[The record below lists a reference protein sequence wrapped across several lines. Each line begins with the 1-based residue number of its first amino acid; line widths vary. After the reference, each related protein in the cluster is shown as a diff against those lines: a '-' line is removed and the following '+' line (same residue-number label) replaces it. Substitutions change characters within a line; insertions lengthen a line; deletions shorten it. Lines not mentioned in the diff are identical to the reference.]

1 VNKISHTQR
10 QFKIYLSVYSLSSP
24 LNKSLSLGFQINYF
38 LNKHRRMQATYCRIF
53 TTIGLSVFSITAFAQ
68 ERRTI
73 SGTVRDGKN
82 GELVIGATIKVEED
96 PTINITANEY
106 GFYSL
111 SLPQGNYTIAVA
123 YGGYEN
129 YRQTVQLDQ
138 NVKLDLI
145 LSQEKERTAQIDEV
159 IISAVKKDKNLTSA
173 QMGTETLSIKSIEKL
188 PVLFGEKDVLKTI
201 QLLPG
206 IKSNGEGSSGFS
218 VRGGATDQNLI
229 LLDEAPVYNASHLLG
244 FFSTFNSDA
253 LKDASIIKGNSPAQ
267 YGGRLSSVMDVKMKD
282 GNNKDYNVNGGIGL
296 ISSRLSVEGPIQK
309 EKSSFIVSGRRTY
322 ADVFLKATDDF
333 KDSKLYFYDLNL
345 KANYQINENNRLYM
359 SGYFGRDV
367 LGLGNTF
374 STDWGNT
381 TATLR
386 WNSIINSK
394 LFSNTSF
401 IYSNY
406 DYKVSLTSNDNTFG
420 LDSQIQDWNLKQ
432 DFSWFAGNKHSVR
445 FGLQSIY
452 HTITPSSASG
462 TSVSSF
468 PRNSRYSWENAL
480 YINDD
485 FKATEKLTVNYG
497 LRLSMFS
504 VLGGD
509 TFNTYDNGVLTD
521 SRFLEKGKFGKTYV
535 NLEPRI
541 TANYRINEVSSIKGG
556 YARNTQNLH
565 LLSNSSSGN
574 PTDQWIGSSYSVK
587 PEIAD
592 QISAGY
598 SRNFNNN
605 NYEINAEVYY
615 KTMQNQIDFKNG
627 AEITFDAA
635 ADVEGELLFGKGRA
649 YGLEVIAKKKSG
661 KLTGWISYTLSK
673 TERKINGINDN
684 NWYNARQDK
693 THDLSVVATYEL
705 NQKWSFSGLFVYST
719 GNAVTFPTGKY
730 DLLGQTIFQYS
741 KRNADRMPAYHRM
754 DLSATYEPNKNK
766 RWKSSWSFGIYNVY
780 GRENAY
786 TIAFEDNPDNPG
798 TTRAMQ
804 TSLFKFVPN
813 ITYNFKF

>member
-1 VNKISHTQR
+1 MQTS
-10 QFKIYLSVYSLSSP
+10 
-24 LNKSLSLGFQINYF
+24 F
-38 LNKHRRMQATYCRIF
+38 LK
-53 TTIGLSVFSITAFAQ
+53 ITAATAALCFSTFVIAQ
-68 ERRTI
+68 QTYSV
-73 SGTVRDGKN
+73 SGTVKDKKN
-82 GELVIGATIKVEED
+82 GELLIGVTVKVSED
-96 PTINITANEY
+96 PSINVVANEY

-111 SLPQGNYTIAVA
+111 SLPEGNYTIIISNS
-123 YGGYEN
+123 GYKDFE
-129 YRQTVQLDQ
+129 QQIKVDQ
-138 NVKLDLI
+138 NIKLDLPLI
-145 LSQEKERTAQIDEV
+145 QQEAISKSIDEV
-159 IISAVKKDKNLTSA
+159 VITGIKKDKNLSTA
-173 QMGTETLSIKSIEKL
+173 QMGTETLSIKNIEKL
-188 PVLFGEKDVLKTI
+188 PVLFGEKDVMKTI

-267 YGGRLSSVMDVKMKD
+267 YGGRLSSVLDVKMKD
-282 GNNKDYNVNGGIGL
+282 GNNQDYNINGGIGL

-322 ADVFLKATDDF
+322 ADLFLKAN
-333 KDSKLYFYDLNL
+333 KDYKDNKLYFYDLNL
-345 KANYQINENNRLYM
+345 KANYQLNENNRLYL
-359 SGYFGRDV
+359 SAYFGRDV

-406 DYKVSLTSNDNTFG
+406 DYKISLKSNDNVFD
-420 LDSQIQDWNLKQ
+420 LNSKIQDWNLKQ
-432 DFSWFAGNKHSVR
+432 DFTWFAGNKHSVR

-452 HTITPSSASG
+452 HTLTPSSASG

-468 PRNSRYSWENAL
+468 PRNPRYSWENAL

-485 FKATEKLTVNYG
+485 FKATEKLTINYG
-497 LRLSMFS
+497 VRLSLFS

-509 TFNTYDNGVLTD
+509 TFNTYENGNLTE

-535 NLEPRI
+535 NPEPRI
-541 TANYRINEVSSIKGG
+541 TANYRINEVSSVKGG
-556 YARNTQNLH
+556 YSRNTQNLH
-565 LLSNSSSGN
+565 LLSNSNSGN
-574 PTDQWIGSSYSVK
+574 PTDQWIGSSYTVK

-598 SRNFNNN
+598 SRNFKNN

-615 KTMQNQIDFKNG
+615 KSMQNQIDFKNG
-627 AEITFDAA
+627 AQIGFDTGS
-635 ADVEGELLFGKGRA
+635 DVENELLFGKGRA
-649 YGLEVIAKKKSG
+649 YGLELIAKKKSG

-673 TERKINGINDN
+673 TERKINGINN
-684 NWYNARQDK
+684 NEWYNARMDK
-693 THDLSVVATYEL
+693 THDLSVVATYQFNE
-705 NQKWSFSGLFVYST
+705 KWSMSGLFLYST

-730 DLLGQTIFQYS
+730 ELNGQTIFQYS
-741 KRNADRMPAYHRM
+741 NRNADRMPAYHRM
-754 DLSATYEPNKNK
+754 DLSATYEPSSNK
-766 RWKSSWSFGIYNVY
+766 RFKGSWTFGIYNLY

-786 TIAFEDNPDNPG
+786 TITFEDNPNNPG

-804 TSLFKFVPN
+804 TSLFRWVPN

>member
-1 VNKISHTQR
+1 MQTS
-10 QFKIYLSVYSLSSP
+10 
-24 LNKSLSLGFQINYF
+24 F
-38 LNKHRRMQATYCRIF
+38 LK
-53 TTIGLSVFSITAFAQ
+53 ITAATAALCFSTLAIAQ
-68 ERRTI
+68 QTYSV
-73 SGTVRDGKN
+73 SGTVKDKKN
-82 GELVIGATIKVEED
+82 GELLIGVSVKVSED
-96 PTINITANEY
+96 PTINVAANEY

-111 SLPQGNYTIAVA
+111 SLPAGTYTIIISNP
-123 YGGYEN
+123 GYKDFE
-129 YRQTVQLDQ
+129 QQIKVDQ
-138 NVKLDLI
+138 NMKLDLP
-145 LSQEKERTAQIDEV
+145 LLPQEETTKAIDEV
-159 IISAVKKDKNLTSA
+159 VVTAVKKDKNLTSA
-173 QMGTETLSIKSIEKL
+173 QMGAETLNIKSIEKL
-188 PVLFGEKDVLKTI
+188 PVLFGEKDVMKTI

-267 YGGRLSSVMDVKMKD
+267 YGGRLSSVLDVKMKD
-282 GNNKDYNVNGGIGL
+282 GNNKDYNLNGGIGL

-322 ADVFLKATDDF
+322 ADLFLKTN
-333 KDSKLYFYDLNL
+333 KDYKDNKLYFYDLNL
-345 KANYQINENNRLYM
+345 KANYQINENNRIYL

-367 LGLGNTF
+367 LGLGDTF
-374 STDWGNT
+374 NTDWGNT

-386 WNSIINSK
+386 WNSIISSK

-406 DYKVSLTSNDNTFG
+406 DYKISLKNDDTVFDLN
-420 LDSQIQDWNLKQ
+420 SKIRDWNLKQ
-432 DFSWFAGNKHSVR
+432 DFTWFAGNKHSVR

-452 HTITPSSASG
+452 HTLTPSSASG
-462 TSVSSF
+462 TTVSSF
-468 PRNSRYSWENAL
+468 PRNPRYSWENAV

-497 LRLSMFS
+497 VRLAIFS

-509 TFNTYDNGVLTD
+509 TFNTYENGVLTD
-521 SRFLEKGKFGKTYV
+521 SKFLEKGKFGKTYV
-535 NLEPRI
+535 NPEPRI
-541 TANYRINEVSSIKGG
+541 SANYRINEVSSVKGG
-556 YARNTQNLH
+556 YSRNTQNLH
-565 LLSNSSSGN
+565 LLSNSNSGN
-574 PTDQWIGSSYSVK
+574 PTDQWIGSSYTVK

-592 QISAGY
+592 QISVGY

-605 NYEINAEVYY
+605 NYELNAEVYY
-615 KTMQNQIDFKNG
+615 KSMKNQIDFKNG
-627 AEITFDAA
+627 AQIGFDAGS
-635 ADVEGELLFGKGRA
+635 DVESELLFGKGRA
-649 YGLEVIAKKKSG
+649 YGLELIAKKKSG

-673 TERKINGINDN
+673 TERKIDGINN
-684 NWYNARQDK
+684 NEWYNARMDK
-693 THDLSVVATYEL
+693 THDLSIVATYQL
-705 NQKWSFSGLFVYST
+705 NPKWSFSGLFVYST

-730 DLLGQTIFQYS
+730 ELNGQTIFQYS
-741 KRNADRMPAYHRM
+741 NRNADRMPAYHRM
-754 DLSATYEPNKNK
+754 DLSATYEPTSNK
-766 RWKSSWSFGIYNVY
+766 RFRGSWTFGIYNLY

-786 TIAFEDNPDNPG
+786 TINFEDNPDRPG

-804 TSLFKFVPN
+804 TSLFRWVPN

>member
-1 VNKISHTQR
+1 
-10 QFKIYLSVYSLSSP
+10 
-24 LNKSLSLGFQINYF
+24 
-38 LNKHRRMQATYCRIF
+38 MQAIYCRIF
-53 TTIGLSVFSITAFAQ
+53 ATIGLSVFSITAYAQ
-68 ERRTI
+68 ERKTI
-73 SGTVRDGKN
+73 SGTVRDMKN
-82 GELVIGATIKVEED
+82 GELLIGVTVKVEED
-96 PTINITANEY
+96 PNVSVVANEY
-106 GFYSL
+106 GFYAL
-111 SLPQGNYTIAVA
+111 SLPQGNYTVAVA
-123 YGGYEN
+123 YGGYEP
-129 YRQTVQLDQ
+129 YRKEIQLDQ
-138 NVKLDLI
+138 NVKLDLV
-145 LSQEKERTAQIDEV
+145 LSPEAERTGKIDEV
-159 IISAVKKDKNLTSA
+159 IISSVKKDKNLSSA

-218 VRGGATDQNLI
+218 VRGGASDQNLI

-282 GNNKDYNVNGGIGL
+282 GNNKDYNINGGIGL
-296 ISSRLSVEGPIQK
+296 ISSRLSVEGPLQK

-374 STDWGNT
+374 ATDWGNT

-420 LDSQIQDWNLKQ
+420 LDSQIKDWNLKQ
-432 DFSWFAGNKHSVR
+432 DFTWFAGNRHSVR

-480 YINDD
+480 YFNDD
-485 FKATEKLTVNYG
+485 FKATEKLTINYG

-509 TFNTYDNGVLTD
+509 TFNIYDNGVLTD
-521 SRFLEKGKFGKTYV
+521 SKLLEKGKFGKTYV
-535 NLEPRI
+535 NLEPRV
-541 TANYRINEVSSIKGG
+541 TANFRINEFSSIKGG

-574 PTDQWIGSSYSVK
+574 PTDQWIGSSYTVK

-605 NYEINAEVYY
+605 NFEINAEVYY
-615 KTMQNQIDFKNG
+615 KSMQNQIDFKNG

-649 YGLEVIAKKKSG
+649 YGLELIAKKKNG
-661 KLTGWISYTLSK
+661 KLTGWISYTLSR

-684 NWYNARQDK
+684 NWYNARMDK

-705 NQKWSFSGLFVYST
+705 NPKWSFSGLFLYST

-730 DLLGQTIFQYS
+730 ELQGQTIFQYS
-741 KRNADRMPAYHRM
+741 ERNANRMPAYHRM
-754 DLSATYEPNKNK
+754 DLSATYEPGKN
-766 RWKSSWSFGIYNVY
+766 RRFQSSWSFGIYNVY

-786 TIAFEDNPDNPG
+786 TITFEDNPDKPG
-798 TTRAMQ
+798 TTRAVQ
-804 TSLFKFVPN
+804 TALFRFVPN
-813 ITYNFKF
+813 VTYNFKF

>member
-1 VNKISHTQR
+1 MQTS
-10 QFKIYLSVYSLSSP
+10 
-24 LNKSLSLGFQINYF
+24 F
-38 LNKHRRMQATYCRIF
+38 LK
-53 TTIGLSVFSITAFAQ
+53 ITAATAALCFSTLAIAQ
-68 ERRTI
+68 KTYSV
-73 SGTVRDGKN
+73 SGTVKDKKN
-82 GELVIGATIKVEED
+82 GELLIGVSVKVSED
-96 PTINITANEY
+96 PAINVVANEY

-111 SLPQGNYTIAVA
+111 SLPEGNYTLIISNP
-123 YGGYEN
+123 GYKDFE
-129 YRQTVQLDQ
+129 QQIKVDQ
-138 NVKLDLI
+138 NIKLDLPLI
-145 LSQEKERTAQIDEV
+145 PQETETKAIDEV
-159 IISAVKKDKNLTSA
+159 VVTAIKKDKNLTSA
-173 QMGTETLSIKSIEKL
+173 QMGAETLNIKNIEKL
-188 PVLFGEKDVLKTI
+188 PVLFGEKDVMKTI

-267 YGGRLSSVMDVKMKD
+267 YGGRLSSVLDVKMKD

-322 ADVFLKATDDF
+322 ADLFLKTS
-333 KDSKLYFYDLNL
+333 KDYKDNKLYFYDLNL
-345 KANYQINENNRLYM
+345 KANYQINENNRIYL

-367 LGLGNTF
+367 LGLGDTF
-374 STDWGNT
+374 NTDWGNT

-386 WNSIINSK
+386 WNSIISSK

-406 DYKVSLTSNDNTFG
+406 DYKISLKNDDTVFDLN
-420 LDSQIQDWNLKQ
+420 SKIRDWNLKQ
-432 DFSWFAGNKHSVR
+432 DFTWFAGNKHSVK

-452 HTITPSSASG
+452 HTLTPSSASG
-462 TSVSSF
+462 TTVSSF
-468 PRNSRYSWENAL
+468 ARNPRYSWENAV

-485 FKATEKLTVNYG
+485 YKATEKLTINYG
-497 LRLSMFS
+497 ARLSMFS

-509 TFNTYDNGVLTD
+509 TFNTYENGILTD
-521 SRFLEKGKFGKTYV
+521 SKFLEKGKFGKTYV

-541 TANYRINEVSSIKGG
+541 SANYRINEVSSVKGG
-556 YARNTQNLH
+556 YSRNTQNLH
-565 LLSNSSSGN
+565 LLSNSNSGN
-574 PTDQWIGSSYSVK
+574 PTDQWIGSSYTVK

-592 QISAGY
+592 QISLGY

-605 NYEINAEVYY
+605 NYELNAEVYY
-615 KTMQNQIDFKNG
+615 KDMKNQIDFKNG
-627 AEITFDAA
+627 AQIGFDTG
-635 ADVEGELLFGKGRA
+635 ADVESELLFGKGRA
-649 YGLEVIAKKKSG
+649 YGLELIAKKKSG

-673 TERKINGINDN
+673 TERKINGINN
-684 NWYNARQDK
+684 NEWYNARMDK
-693 THDLSVVATYEL
+693 THDLSIVATYQL
-705 NQKWSFSGLFVYST
+705 NPKWSFSGLFVYST

-730 DLLGQTIFQYS
+730 ELNGQTIFQYS
-741 KRNADRMPAYHRM
+741 NRNADRMPAYHRM
-754 DLSATYEPNKNK
+754 DLSATYEPSSNK
-766 RWKSSWSFGIYNVY
+766 RFRGSWTFGIYNLY

-786 TIAFEDNPDNPG
+786 TINFEDNPDRPG
-798 TTRAMQ
+798 TTRTMQ
-804 TSLFKFVPN
+804 TSLFRWVPN

>member
-1 VNKISHTQR
+1 MQTSF
-10 QFKIYLSVYSLSSP
+10 FKIAAASAALCFSTVVLAQQKYSV
-24 LNKSLSLGFQINYF
+24 
-38 LNKHRRMQATYCRIF
+38 
-53 TTIGLSVFSITAFAQ
+53 
-68 ERRTI
+68 
-73 SGTVRDGKN
+73 SGTVKDKKN
-82 GELVIGATIKVEED
+82 GELLIGVTVKVAED
-96 PTINITANEY
+96 PSINVVANEY

-111 SLPQGNYTIAVA
+111 SLPEGNYTMIIS
-123 YGGYEN
+123 YPGYKDFE
-129 YRQTVQLDQ
+129 QPIKVDQ
-138 NVKLDLI
+138 NIKLDLP
-145 LSQEKERTAQIDEV
+145 LNQEEEERTAKIDEV
-159 IISAVKKDKNLTSA
+159 IISGVKKDKNLSTA
-173 QMGTETLSIKSIEKL
+173 QMGTETLSIKNIEKL
-188 PVLFGEKDVLKTI
+188 PVLFGEKDVMKTI

-206 IKSNGEGSSGFS
+206 IKSNGEGNSGFS

-322 ADVFLKATDDF
+322 ADLFLKGSDDY

-345 KANYQINENNRLYM
+345 KANYQINESNRLYL

-367 LGLGNTF
+367 LGVGKTF
-374 STDWGNT
+374 ATDWGNT

-386 WNSIINSK
+386 WNSIISSK
-394 LFSNTSF
+394 LFSNTSI
-401 IYSNY
+401 IYSDYNY
-406 DYKVSLTSNDNTFG
+406 KISLESNDNKFG
-420 LDSQIQDWNLKQ
+420 LNSEIQDWNLKQ
-432 DFSWFAGNKHSVR
+432 DFTWFAGNKHSVR

-452 HTITPSSASG
+452 HTLTPSSASG

-468 PRNSRYSWENAL
+468 PRNPRYSWENAV

-485 FKATEKLTVNYG
+485 FKATEKLTINYG
-497 LRLSMFS
+497 LRLSGFS

-509 TFNTYDNGVLTD
+509 TFNTYENGTLTE
-521 SRFLEKGKFGKTYV
+521 SRYLEKGKFGKTYV

-556 YARNTQNLH
+556 YSRNTQNLH

-574 PTDQWIGSSYSVK
+574 PTDQWIGSSYNIK

-592 QISAGY
+592 QVSLGY

-615 KTMQNQIDFKNG
+615 KSMQNQIDYKNG
-627 AEITFDAA
+627 AQITFDTA
-635 ADVEGELLFGKGRA
+635 ADIESELLFGKGRA
-649 YGLEVIAKKKSG
+649 YGLELIAKKKSG

-684 NWYNARQDK
+684 EWYNARMDK
-693 THDLSVVATYEL
+693 THDLSIVATYQL
-705 NQKWSFSGLFVYST
+705 NPKWSFSGLFVYST

-730 DLLGQTIFQYS
+730 ELNGQTVFQYS
-741 KRNADRMPAYHRM
+741 SRNADRMPAYHRM
-754 DLSATYEPNKNK
+754 DLSATYEPSSNSNK
-766 RWKSSWSFGIYNVY
+766 RFRGSWSFGIYNIY

-786 TIAFEDNPDNPG
+786 TITFEDNPNNPG

-804 TSLFKFVPN
+804 TSLFRWVPN

>member
-1 VNKISHTQR
+1 MQISF
-10 QFKIYLSVYSLSSP
+10 FKITAATAALCFSTLMMAQQQTRSV
-24 LNKSLSLGFQINYF
+24 
-38 LNKHRRMQATYCRIF
+38 
-53 TTIGLSVFSITAFAQ
+53 
-68 ERRTI
+68 
-73 SGTVRDGKN
+73 SGTVKDKKN
-82 GELVIGATIKVEED
+82 GELLIGVTVKVSDD
-96 PTINITANEY
+96 PSINVVANEY

-111 SLPQGNYTIAVA
+111 SLPEGDHTIIIS
-123 YGGYEN
+123 YPGYRDFE
-129 YRQTVQLDQ
+129 QQIKVDQ
-138 NVKLDLI
+138 NIKLDLF
-145 LSQEKERTAQIDEV
+145 LNQEEQKSNTIEEV
-159 IISAVKKDKNLTSA
+159 VVSGVKKDKNLSSA
-173 QMGTETLSIKSIEKL
+173 QMGTETLSIKNIEKL
-188 PVLFGEKDVLKTI
+188 PVLFGEKDVMKTI

-206 IKSNGEGSSGFS
+206 IKSSGEGSSGFS

-282 GNNKDYNVNGGIGL
+282 GNNKNYNINGGIGL
-296 ISSRLSVEGPIQK
+296 ISSRLSVEGPLQK

-322 ADVFLKATDDF
+322 ADLFLKSS
-333 KDSKLYFYDLNL
+333 KDYKDNKLYFYDLNL
-345 KANYQINENNRLYM
+345 KANYQINENNRIYL

-367 LGLGNTF
+367 LGLGDTF
-374 STDWGNT
+374 NTDWGNT

-406 DYKVSLTSNDNTFG
+406 DYKIGLKNNDSEFN
-420 LDSQIQDWNLKQ
+420 LNSKIQDWNLKQ
-432 DFSWFAGNKHSVR
+432 DFTWFAGNKHSVR

-452 HTITPSSASG
+452 HTLTPSSASG
-462 TSVSSF
+462 TIVNSF

-485 FKATEKLTVNYG
+485 FKATEKLTINYG
-497 LRLSMFS
+497 VRLSLFS

-509 TFNTYDNGVLTD
+509 TFNTYENGELTG
-521 SRFLEKGKFGKTYV
+521 SQYLEKGKFGKTYT

-541 TANYRINEVSSIKGG
+541 TANYRINEVSSVKGG
-556 YARNTQNLH
+556 YSRNTQNLH

-592 QISAGY
+592 QISVGY

-605 NYEINAEVYY
+605 NYELNAEIYY
-615 KTMQNQIDFKNG
+615 KSMQNQIDFKNG
-627 AEITFDAA
+627 AQIGFSTA
-635 ADVEGELLFGKGRA
+635 ADVESELLFGKGRA
-649 YGLEVIAKKKSG
+649 YGLELIAKKKSG

-673 TERKINGINDN
+673 TERKIDGINDN
-684 NWYNARQDK
+684 QWYNARMDK
-693 THDLSVVATYEL
+693 THDLSIVATYQL
-705 NQKWSFSGLFVYST
+705 NPRWTLSGLFLYST
-719 GNAVTFPTGKY
+719 GNAVTFPVGKY
-730 DLLGQTIFQYS
+730 ELNGQTIFQYNS
-741 KRNADRMPAYHRM
+741 RNADRMPAYHRM
-754 DLSATYEPNKNK
+754 DISATYEPESNK
-766 RWKSSWSFGIYNVY
+766 RFRGSWTFGIYNLY

-786 TIAFEDNPDNPG
+786 TITFEDNPNNPG

-804 TSLFKFVPN
+804 TSLFRWVPN

>member
-1 VNKISHTQR
+1 MQTS
-10 QFKIYLSVYSLSSP
+10 
-24 LNKSLSLGFQINYF
+24 F
-38 LNKHRRMQATYCRIF
+38 LK
-53 TTIGLSVFSITAFAQ
+53 ITAATAALCFSTLAMAQ
-68 ERRTI
+68 QNYSV
-73 SGTVRDGKN
+73 SGTVKDKKN
-82 GELVIGATIKVEED
+82 GELLIGVSVKVSED
-96 PTINITANEY
+96 PTINVVANEY

-111 SLPQGNYTIAVA
+111 SLPEGNYTLIIS
-123 YGGYEN
+123 YPGYRDFE
-129 YRQTVQLDQ
+129 QQIKVDQ
-138 NVKLDLI
+138 NIKLDLP
-145 LSQEKERTAQIDEV
+145 LLPAETEAKAIDEV
-159 IISAVKKDKNLTSA
+159 VITGIKKDKNLTSA
-173 QMGTETLSIKSIEKL
+173 QMGAETLSIKNIEKL
-188 PVLFGEKDVLKTI
+188 PVLFGEKDVMKTI

-267 YGGRLSSVMDVKMKD
+267 YGGRLSSVLDVKMKD

-322 ADVFLKATDDF
+322 ADLFLKTN
-333 KDSKLYFYDLNL
+333 KDYKDNKLYFYDLNL
-345 KANYQINENNRLYM
+345 KANYQINENNRIYL

-367 LGLGNTF
+367 LGLGDTF
-374 STDWGNT
+374 NTDWGNT

-386 WNSIINSK
+386 WNSIISSK

-406 DYKVSLTSNDNTFG
+406 DYKISLKNDDTVFDLN
-420 LDSQIQDWNLKQ
+420 SKIRDWNLKQ
-432 DFSWFAGNKHSVR
+432 DFTWFAGNKHSVR

-452 HTITPSSASG
+452 HTLTPSSASG
-462 TSVSSF
+462 TTVSSF
-468 PRNSRYSWENAL
+468 TRNPRYSWENAV

-485 FKATEKLTVNYG
+485 YKATEKLTINYG
-497 LRLSMFS
+497 ARLSMFS

-509 TFNTYDNGVLTD
+509 TFNTYENGVLTD
-521 SRFLEKGKFGKTYV
+521 SQFLEKGKFGKTYV
-535 NLEPRI
+535 NIEPRI
-541 TANYRINEVSSIKGG
+541 SANYRINEVSSVKGG
-556 YARNTQNLH
+556 YSRNTQNLH
-565 LLSNSSSGN
+565 LLSNSNSGN
-574 PTDQWIGSSYSVK
+574 PTDQWIGSSYTVK

-592 QISAGY
+592 QISVGY

-605 NYEINAEVYY
+605 NYELNAEVYY
-615 KTMQNQIDFKNG
+615 KDMKNQIDFKNG
-627 AEITFDAA
+627 AQIGFDTGS
-635 ADVEGELLFGKGRA
+635 DVESELLFGKGRA
-649 YGLEVIAKKKSG
+649 YGLELIAKKKSG

-673 TERKINGINDN
+673 TERKINGINN
-684 NWYNARQDK
+684 NEWYNARMDK
-693 THDLSVVATYEL
+693 THDLSIVATYQL
-705 NQKWSFSGLFVYST
+705 NPKWSFSGLFVYST

-730 DLLGQTIFQYS
+730 ELNGQTIFQYS
-741 KRNADRMPAYHRM
+741 NRNADRMPAYHRM
-754 DLSATYEPNKNK
+754 DLSATYEPGSNK
-766 RWKSSWSFGIYNVY
+766 RFRGSWTFGIYNLY

-786 TIAFEDNPDNPG
+786 TINFEDNPDRPG

-804 TSLFKFVPN
+804 TSLFRWVPN

>member
-1 VNKISHTQR
+1 MQTSF
-10 QFKIYLSVYSLSSP
+10 FKITAATAALCFSTLMMAQQQSRSV
-24 LNKSLSLGFQINYF
+24 
-38 LNKHRRMQATYCRIF
+38 
-53 TTIGLSVFSITAFAQ
+53 
-68 ERRTI
+68 
-73 SGTVRDGKN
+73 SGTVKDKKN
-82 GELVIGATIKVEED
+82 GELLIGVAVKVSDD
-96 PTINITANEY
+96 PSINVVANEY

-111 SLPQGNYTIAVA
+111 SLPEGNHTIIIS
-123 YGGYEN
+123 YPGYKDFEQQIN
-129 YRQTVQLDQ
+129 VDQ
-138 NVKLDLI
+138 NMKLDLF
-145 LSQEKERTAQIDEV
+145 LSQEEQKSNTIDEV
-159 IISAVKKDKNLTSA
+159 VVSGVKKDKNLSSA
-173 QMGTETLSIKSIEKL
+173 QMGTETLSIKNIEKL
-188 PVLFGEKDVLKTI
+188 PVLFGEKDVMKTI

-282 GNNKDYNVNGGIGL
+282 GNNKNYNINGGIGL
-296 ISSRLSVEGPIQK
+296 ISSRLSVEGPLQK

-322 ADVFLKATDDF
+322 ADLFLKSS
-333 KDSKLYFYDLNL
+333 KDYKDNKLYFYDLNL
-345 KANYQINENNRLYM
+345 KANYLINENNRIYL

-367 LGLGNTF
+367 LGLGDTF
-374 STDWGNT
+374 NTDWGNT

-394 LFSNTSF
+394 LFSNTSL

-406 DYKVSLTSNDNTFG
+406 DYKIG
-420 LDSQIQDWNLKQ
+420 LKNNGSEFNLNSKIQDWNLKQ
-432 DFSWFAGNKHSVR
+432 DFTWFAGNKHSVR

-452 HTITPSSASG
+452 HTLTPSSASG
-462 TSVSSF
+462 TIVNSF
-468 PRNSRYSWENAL
+468 PRNPRYSWENAL

-485 FKATEKLTVNYG
+485 FKATDKLTINYG
-497 LRLSMFS
+497 ARLSLFS
-504 VLGGD
+504 ILGGD
-509 TFNTYDNGVLTD
+509 TFNTYENGVLTE
-521 SRFLEKGKFGKTYV
+521 SRYLEKGKFGKTYT

-541 TANYRINEVSSIKGG
+541 TANYRINEVSSVKGG
-556 YARNTQNLH
+556 YSRNTQNLH

-592 QISAGY
+592 QISVGY

-605 NYEINAEVYY
+605 NYELNAEIYY
-615 KTMQNQIDFKNG
+615 KSMQNQIDFKNG
-627 AEITFDAA
+627 AQIGFSTA
-635 ADVEGELLFGKGRA
+635 ADVESELLFGKGRA
-649 YGLEVIAKKKSG
+649 YGLELIAKKKSG

-684 NWYNARQDK
+684 QWYNARMDK
-693 THDLSVVATYEL
+693 THDISVVATYQL
-705 NQKWSFSGLFVYST
+705 NPKWTLSGLFLYST
-719 GNAVTFPTGKY
+719 GNAVTFPIGKY
-730 DLLGQTIFQYS
+730 ELNGQTIFQYNS
-741 KRNADRMPAYHRM
+741 RNADRMPAYHRM
-754 DLSATYEPNKNK
+754 DLSATYEPESNK
-766 RWKSSWSFGIYNVY
+766 RFRGSWTFGIYNLY
-780 GRENAY
+780 GRQNAY
-786 TIAFEDNPDNPG
+786 TITFEDNPNNPG

-804 TSLFKFVPN
+804 TSLFRWVPN

>member
-1 VNKISHTQR
+1 MQISS
-10 QFKIYLSVYSLSSP
+10 FKI
-24 LNKSLSLGFQINYF
+24 
-38 LNKHRRMQATYCRIF
+38 ATS
-53 TTIGLSVFSITAFAQ
+53 IGAICFSTFVFAQ
-68 ERRTI
+68 QNYSV
-73 SGTVRDGKN
+73 SGTIKDQRN
-82 GELVIGATIKVEED
+82 GELLIGIAVKVAED
-96 PTINITANEY
+96 PTISINANEY

-111 SLPQGNYTIAVA
+111 SLPKGSYTLMISNPGFKDFQQIINVE
-123 YGGYEN
+123 EN
-129 YRQTVQLDQ
+129 L
-138 NVKLDLI
+138 KLNI
-145 LSQEKERTAQIDEV
+145 SLSQEDEEKTSNIDEV
-159 IISAVKKDKNLTSA
+159 IISAVKKDKNLSTA
-173 QMGTETLSIKSIEKL
+173 QMGTETLSIKQIEKL
-188 PVLFGEKDVLKTI
+188 PVLFGEKDVMKTI

-267 YGGRLSSVMDVKMKD
+267 YGGRLSSVLDVKMKD
-282 GNNKDYNVNGGIGL
+282 GNNKDYNVTGGIGL

-309 EKSSFIVSGRRTY
+309 EKSSFIISGRRTY

-345 KANYQINENNRLYM
+345 KANYQINDNNRLYL

-367 LGLGNTF
+367 LGLGDTF
-374 STDWGNT
+374 ATDWGNT
-381 TATLR
+381 IATLR

-406 DYKVSLTSNDNTFG
+406 NYNVSLSSNDNTFG
-420 LDSQIQDWNLKQ
+420 LDSQIEDWNLKQ
-432 DFSWFAGNKHSVR
+432 DFTWFAGNKHSVR

-452 HTITPSSASG
+452 HTISPSSASG

-468 PRNSRYSWENAL
+468 PRNPRYSWENAF

-485 FKATEKLTVNYG
+485 FKATEKLTINYG

-509 TFNTYDNGVLTD
+509 TFNTYENGNITN
-521 SRFLEKGKFGKTYV
+521 SEFLEKGKFGKTYV

-541 TANYRINEVSSIKGG
+541 TANYRINEVSSVKGG
-556 YARNTQNLH
+556 FSRNTQNLH
-565 LLSNSSSGN
+565 LLSNSGSGN
-574 PTDQWIGSSYSVK
+574 PTDQWIGSSYTVK
-587 PEIAD
+587 PEISD

-605 NYEINAEVYY
+605 NYELNAEIYY
-615 KTMQNQIDFKNG
+615 KSMQNQIDYKNG
-627 AEITFDAA
+627 AQITFDTAS
-635 ADVEGELLFGKGRA
+635 DVESELLFGKGRA
-649 YGLEVIAKKKSG
+649 YGLELIAKKKTG

-673 TERKINGINDN
+673 TERKINGINDDE
-684 NWYNARQDK
+684 WYNARQDK

-705 NQKWSFSGLFVYST
+705 NPKWSLSGLFLYST

-730 DLLGQTIFQYS
+730 ELNGQTVFQYS
-741 KRNADRMPAYHRM
+741 NRNADRMPAYHRM
-754 DLSATYEPNKNK
+754 DINATYEPVSDK
-766 RWKSSWSFGIYNVY
+766 RFKGSWSFGVYNIY
-780 GRENAY
+780 GRQNAY
-786 TIAFEDNPDNPG
+786 TINFEDNPDNPG

-804 TSLFKFVPN
+804 TSLFRWVPN

>member
-1 VNKISHTQR
+1 MQTSF
-10 QFKIYLSVYSLSSP
+10 FKIAAASAALCFSTVAIAQQKFSV
-24 LNKSLSLGFQINYF
+24 
-38 LNKHRRMQATYCRIF
+38 
-53 TTIGLSVFSITAFAQ
+53 
-68 ERRTI
+68 
-73 SGTVRDGKN
+73 SGTIKDQKN
-82 GELVIGATIKVEED
+82 GELMIGVAVKVAED
-96 PTINITANEY
+96 PSINVVANEY

-111 SLPQGNYTIAVA
+111 SLPEGNYTMIIS
-123 YGGYEN
+123 YPGYKDFE
-129 YRQTVQLDQ
+129 QTIKVDQ
-138 NVKLDLI
+138 NIKLDLP
-145 LSQEKERTAQIDEV
+145 LSQEEEVERTAKIDEV
-159 IISAVKKDKNLTSA
+159 IITGVKKDKNLSTA
-173 QMGTETLSIKSIEKL
+173 QMGTETLSIKNIEKL
-188 PVLFGEKDVLKTI
+188 PVLFGEKDVMKTI

-322 ADVFLKATDDF
+322 ADLFLKGSDDY

-345 KANYQINENNRLYM
+345 KANYQINESNRLYL

-367 LGLGNTF
+367 LGVGKTF
-374 STDWGNT
+374 ATDWGNT

-386 WNSIINSK
+386 WNSIISSK

-401 IYSNY
+401 IYSDYNY
-406 DYKVSLTSNDNTFG
+406 KISLESNDNKFG
-420 LDSQIQDWNLKQ
+420 LNSEIQDWNLKQ
-432 DFSWFAGNKHSVR
+432 DFTWFAGNKHSVR

-452 HTITPSSASG
+452 HTLTPSSASG

-468 PRNSRYSWENAL
+468 PRNPRYSWENAV

-497 LRLSMFS
+497 LRLSGFS

-509 TFNTYDNGVLTD
+509 TFNSYENGVLTD

-541 TANYRINEVSSIKGG
+541 TANYRINEVSSVKGG
-556 YARNTQNLH
+556 YSRNTQNLH

-574 PTDQWIGSSYSVK
+574 PTDQWIGSSYTVK

-592 QISAGY
+592 QVSVGY

-605 NYEINAEVYY
+605 NYELNAEIYY
-615 KTMQNQIDFKNG
+615 KSMQNQIDFKNG
-627 AEITFDAA
+627 AQITFDTA
-635 ADVEGELLFGKGRA
+635 ADVESELLFGKGRA
-649 YGLEVIAKKKSG
+649 YGLELIAKKKSG

-684 NWYNARQDK
+684 EWYNARMDK
-693 THDLSVVATYEL
+693 THDLSIVATYQL
-705 NQKWSFSGLFVYST
+705 NPKWSFSGLFVYST

-730 DLLGQTIFQYS
+730 ELNGETVFQYS
-741 KRNADRMPAYHRM
+741 SRNADRMPAYHRM
-754 DLSATYEPNKNK
+754 DLSATYEPSSNSNK
-766 RWKSSWSFGIYNVY
+766 RFRGSWSFGIYNIY

-786 TIAFEDNPDNPG
+786 TITFEDNPNNPG

-804 TSLFKFVPN
+804 TSLFRWVPN

>member
-1 VNKISHTQR
+1 
-10 QFKIYLSVYSLSSP
+10 
-24 LNKSLSLGFQINYF
+24 
-38 LNKHRRMQATYCRIF
+38 MQANYCRVF
-53 TTIGLSVFSITAFAQ
+53 ATIGLSVFSITAFAQ
-68 ERRTI
+68 ERKTI

-111 SLPQGNYTIAVA
+111 SLLQGSYTIAVV
-123 YGGYEN
+123 YGGYES
-129 YRQTVQLDQ
+129 YRQKVQLDQ

-145 LSQEKERTAQIDEV
+145 LSQETERTAQIDEV
-159 IISAVKKDKNLTSA
+159 VISAVKKDNNLTSA

-253 LKDASIIKGNSPAQ
+253 LKDASIIKGNNPAQ

-345 KANYQINENNRLYM
+345 KANYQLNENNRLYV

-381 TATLR
+381 TATVR

-406 DYKVSLTSNDNTFG
+406 DYKVSLSSNDNTFG
-420 LDSQIQDWNLKQ
+420 LNSKIQDWNLKQ

-485 FKATEKLTVNYG
+485 FKATEKLTINYG

-574 PTDQWIGSSYSVK
+574 PTDQWIGSSYTVK

-605 NYEINAEVYY
+605 NYELNAEVYY
-615 KTMQNQIDFKNG
+615 KSMQNQIDFKNG

-649 YGLEVIAKKKSG
+649 YGLELIAKKKSG
-661 KLTGWISYTLSK
+661 KLIGWISYTLSK
-673 TERKINGINDN
+673 TERKITGINDN

-693 THDLSVVATYEL
+693 THDLSLVATYEL
-705 NQKWSFSGLFVYST
+705 NPKWTFSGLFVYST

-730 DLLGQTIFQYS
+730 ELQNQTIFQYS
-741 KRNADRMPAYHRM
+741 NRNADRMPAYHRM

-766 RWKSSWSFGIYNVY
+766 RWKSSWTFGIYNVY

-786 TIAFEDNPDNPG
+786 TIAFEDNPDKPG

-813 ITYNFKF
+813 VTYNFKF

>member
-1 VNKISHTQR
+1 MQTS
-10 QFKIYLSVYSLSSP
+10 
-24 LNKSLSLGFQINYF
+24 F
-38 LNKHRRMQATYCRIF
+38 LK
-53 TTIGLSVFSITAFAQ
+53 ITAATAALCFSTFVIAQ
-68 ERRTI
+68 QTYSV
-73 SGTVRDGKN
+73 SGTVKDKKN
-82 GELVIGATIKVEED
+82 GELLIGVTVKVSED
-96 PTINITANEY
+96 PSINVVANEY

-111 SLPQGNYTIAVA
+111 SLPEGNYTIIISNS
-123 YGGYEN
+123 GYKDFE
-129 YRQTVQLDQ
+129 QQIKVDQ
-138 NVKLDLI
+138 NIKLDLPLI
-145 LSQEKERTAQIDEV
+145 QQEAISKSIDEV
-159 IISAVKKDKNLTSA
+159 VITGIKKDKNLSSA
-173 QMGTETLSIKSIEKL
+173 QMGTETLSIKNIEKL
-188 PVLFGEKDVLKTI
+188 PVLFGEKDVMKTI

-267 YGGRLSSVMDVKMKD
+267 YGGRLSSVLDVKMKD
-282 GNNKDYNVNGGIGL
+282 GNNQDYNVNGGIGL

-322 ADVFLKATDDF
+322 ADLFLKTN
-333 KDSKLYFYDLNL
+333 KDYKDNKLYFYDLNL
-345 KANYQINENNRLYM
+345 KANYQLNENNRLYL
-359 SGYFGRDV
+359 SAYFGRDV

-406 DYKVSLTSNDNTFG
+406 DYKISLKSNDNVFD
-420 LDSQIQDWNLKQ
+420 LNSKIQDWNLKQ
-432 DFSWFAGNKHSVR
+432 DFTWFAGNKHSIR

-452 HTITPSSASG
+452 HTLTPSSASG

-468 PRNSRYSWENAL
+468 PRNPRYSWENAL

-485 FKATEKLTVNYG
+485 YKATEKLTINYG
-497 LRLSMFS
+497 VRLSLFS

-509 TFNTYDNGVLTD
+509 TFNTYENGNLTE
-521 SRFLEKGKFGKTYV
+521 SRFLEKGKLGKTYI
-535 NLEPRI
+535 NPEPRI
-541 TANYRINEVSSIKGG
+541 TANYRINEVSSVKGG
-556 YARNTQNLH
+556 YSRNTQNLH
-565 LLSNSSSGN
+565 LLSNSNSGN
-574 PTDQWIGSSYSVK
+574 PTDQWIGSSYTVK

-598 SRNFNNN
+598 SRNFKNN

-615 KTMQNQIDFKNG
+615 KSMQNQIDFKNG
-627 AEITFDAA
+627 AQIGFDTGS
-635 ADVEGELLFGKGRA
+635 DVENELLFGKGRA
-649 YGLEVIAKKKSG
+649 YGLELIAKKKSG

-673 TERKINGINDN
+673 TERKINGINN
-684 NWYNARQDK
+684 NEWYNARMDK
-693 THDLSVVATYEL
+693 THDLSVVATYQFNE
-705 NQKWSFSGLFVYST
+705 KWSMSGLFLYST

-730 DLLGQTIFQYS
+730 ELNGQTIFQYS
-741 KRNADRMPAYHRM
+741 NRNADRMPAYHRM
-754 DLSATYEPNKNK
+754 DLSATYEPISNK
-766 RWKSSWSFGIYNVY
+766 RFKGSWTFGIYNLY

-786 TIAFEDNPDNPG
+786 TITFEDNPNNPE

-804 TSLFKFVPN
+804 TSLFRWVPN

>member
-1 VNKISHTQR
+1 MQTSF
-10 QFKIYLSVYSLSSP
+10 FKIAAASAALCFSSWA
-24 LNKSLSLGFQINYF
+24 
-38 LNKHRRMQATYCRIF
+38 M
-53 TTIGLSVFSITAFAQ
+53 AQ
-68 ERRTI
+68 QKYQV
-73 SGTVRDGKN
+73 SGTVKDQKN
-82 GELVIGATIKVEED
+82 GELLIGVSVKVAED
-96 PTINITANEY
+96 PSINVIANEY

-111 SLPQGNYTIAVA
+111 SLPEGNYKVIIS
-123 YGGYEN
+123 YPGYRDFE
-129 YRQTVQLDQ
+129 QQITVNQ
-138 NVKLDLI
+138 NIKLDLP
-145 LSQEKERTAQIDEV
+145 LSQQEQAAKTIDEV
-159 IISAVKKDKNLTSA
+159 VITGIKKDKNLTSA
-173 QMGTETLSIKSIEKL
+173 QMGTETLSIKNIEKL
-188 PVLFGEKDVLKTI
+188 PVLFGEKDVMKTI

-282 GNNKDYNVNGGIGL
+282 GNNKDYNINGGIGL

-322 ADVFLKATDDF
+322 ADLFLKTS
-333 KDSKLYFYDLNL
+333 KDYKDNKLYFYDLNL
-345 KANYQINENNRLYM
+345 KANYQINENNRLYL

-386 WNSIINSK
+386 WNSIINST

-406 DYKVSLTSNDNTFG
+406 DYKISLTSNDNTFG
-420 LDSQIQDWNLKQ
+420 LNSKIQDWNLKQ
-432 DFSWFAGNKHSVR
+432 DFTWFAGNKHSVR

-468 PRNSRYSWENAL
+468 PRNPRKSWENAL

-485 FKATEKLTVNYG
+485 FKATEKLTINYG
-497 LRLSMFS
+497 ARLSMFS

-521 SRFLEKGKFGKTYV
+521 SRYLEKGDFGKTYV
-535 NLEPRI
+535 NIEPRV

-556 YARNTQNLH
+556 YSRNTQNLH

-574 PTDQWIGSSYSVK
+574 PTDQWIGSSYTVK

-592 QISAGY
+592 QVSLGY

-605 NYEINAEVYY
+605 NYELNAEVYY
-615 KTMQNQIDFKNG
+615 KSMQNQIDFKNG
-627 AEITFDAA
+627 AQITFDTA
-635 ADVEGELLFGKGRA
+635 ADVESELLFGKGRA
-649 YGLEVIAKKKSG
+649 YGLELIAKKKSG

-673 TERKINGINDN
+673 TERKIDGINDN
-684 NWYNARQDK
+684 KWYNARMDK
-693 THDLSVVATYEL
+693 THDLSVVATYQL
-705 NQKWSFSGLFVYST
+705 NPKWSFSGLFVYST

-730 DLLGQTIFQYS
+730 ELNGQTVFQYS
-741 KRNADRMPAYHRM
+741 NRNADRMPAYHRM
-754 DLSATYEPNKNK
+754 DISATYEPESNK
-766 RWKSSWSFGIYNVY
+766 RFRGSWTFGIYNLY
-780 GRENAY
+780 ARENAY
-786 TIAFEDNPDNPG
+786 TITFEDNPNNPG

-804 TSLFKFVPN
+804 TSLFRLIPN

>member
-1 VNKISHTQR
+1 MQTFSLKI
-10 QFKIYLSVYSLSSP
+10 
-24 LNKSLSLGFQINYF
+24 
-38 LNKHRRMQATYCRIF
+38 AT
-53 TTIGLSVFSITAFAQ
+53 SITAICFSSIVFAQ
-68 ERRTI
+68 QKYSV
-73 SGTVRDGKN
+73 SGTVKDQKN
-82 GELVIGATIKVEED
+82 GELLLGVTVKVAED
-96 PTINITANEY
+96 PTISVVANEY

-111 SLPQGNYTIAVA
+111 SLPKGSYTLVVSNPGFKDFQQII
-123 YGGYEN
+123 
-129 YRQTVQLDQ
+129 
-138 NVKLDLI
+138 NVEDNIKLNLQ
-145 LSQEKERTAQIDEV
+145 LSQENDKNEERIAQIDEV
-159 IISAVKKDKNLTSA
+159 VISAVKKDKNLSSA
-173 QMGTETLSIKSIEKL
+173 QMGTETLSIKQIDKL
-188 PVLFGEKDVLKTI
+188 PVLFGEKDVMKTI

-229 LLDEAPVYNASHLLG
+229 LLDEAAVYNASHLLG

-253 LKDASIIKGNSPAQ
+253 LKDVSIIKGNSPAQ
-267 YGGRLSSVMDVKMKD
+267 YGGRLSSVLDVKMKD
-282 GNNKDYNVNGGIGL
+282 GNNKDYNINGGIGL

-309 EKSSFIVSGRRTY
+309 EKSTFIVSGRRTY

-345 KANYQINENNRLYM
+345 KANYQINDNNRLYL

-367 LGLGNTF
+367 LGLGDTF

-406 DYKVSLTSNDNTFG
+406 NYNVSLSSNNNTFG
-420 LDSQIQDWNLKQ
+420 LDSEIEDWNLKQ
-432 DFSWFAGNKHSVR
+432 DFSWFAGNKHNVK

-468 PRNSRYSWENAL
+468 PRNPRFSWENAI

-485 FKATEKLTVNYG
+485 FKATEKLTINYG
-497 LRLSMFS
+497 ARLAMFS

-509 TFNTYDNGVLTD
+509 TFNTYQNGVLTN
-521 SRFLEKGKFGKTYV
+521 SEYLEKGKFGKTYV
-535 NLEPRI
+535 NIEPRI
-541 TANYRINEVSSIKGG
+541 TANYRINEVSSLKGG
-556 YARNTQNLH
+556 YSRNTQNLH
-565 LLSNSSSGN
+565 LLSNSGSGN
-574 PTDQWIGSSYSVK
+574 PTDQWIGSSYTVK

-605 NYEINAEVYY
+605 NYELNAEIYY
-615 KTMQNQIDFKNG
+615 KSMQNQIDYKNG
-627 AEITFDAA
+627 AQISFDTA
-635 ADVEGELLFGKGRA
+635 ADVENELLFGKGRA
-649 YGLEVIAKKKSG
+649 YGLELIAKKKNG
-661 KLTGWISYTLSK
+661 KLTGWISYTLSE

-684 NWYNARQDK
+684 EWYDARQDK
-693 THDLSVVATYEL
+693 THDLSAVATYQL
-705 NQKWSFSGLFVYST
+705 NPKWSFSGLFLYST

-730 DLLGQTIFQYS
+730 ELNGQTIFQYS
-741 KRNADRMPAYHRM
+741 SRNADRMPAYHRM
-754 DLSATYEPNKNK
+754 DLSATYEPVSNK
-766 RWKSSWSFGIYNVY
+766 RWKGSWSFGIYNVY
-780 GRENAY
+780 GRQNAY
-786 TIAFEDNPDNPG
+786 TITFEDNPNNPG

-804 TSLFKFVPN
+804 TSLFKWVPN

>member
-1 VNKISHTQR
+1 
-10 QFKIYLSVYSLSSP
+10 
-24 LNKSLSLGFQINYF
+24 
-38 LNKHRRMQATYCRIF
+38 MQANYCKIF

-68 ERRTI
+68 EQRTI

-111 SLPQGNYTIAVA
+111 SLPQGNYTVAVA

-145 LSQEKERTAQIDEV
+145 LNQEKERTTQIDEV

-345 KANYQINENNRLYM
+345 KANYQINENNRLYI

-374 STDWGNT
+374 ATDWGNT

-509 TFNTYDNGVLTD
+509 TFNTYNNGVLTD
-521 SRFLEKGKFGKTYV
+521 SQFLEKGKFGKTYI

-574 PTDQWIGSSYSVK
+574 PTDQWIGSSYTVK

-615 KTMQNQIDFKNG
+615 KLMQNQIDYKNG
-627 AEITFDAA
+627 AEITFDTA
-635 ADVEGELLFGKGRA
+635 ADVEAELLFGKGRA
-649 YGLEVIAKKKSG
+649 YGFEIIAKKKSG

-705 NQKWSFSGLFVYST
+705 NPKWSFSGLFVYST

-730 DLLGQTIFQYS
+730 ELLGQTIFQYS

-754 DLSATYEPNKNK
+754 DLSATYEPGNNK
-766 RWKSSWSFGIYNVY
+766 RFQSSWSFGIYNVY

-786 TIAFEDNPDNPG
+786 TIAFEDNPEKLG

>member
-1 VNKISHTQR
+1 MQIQYVRNAVSVAAI
-10 QFKIYLSVYSLSSP
+10 FLS
-24 LNKSLSLGFQINYF
+24 
-38 LNKHRRMQATYCRIF
+38 
-53 TTIGLSVFSITAFAQ
+53 TAMYAQ
-68 ERRTI
+68 EKHSV
-73 SGTVRDGKN
+73 SGTIKDQSN
-82 GELVIGATIKVEED
+82 GELVIGVTVKVAED
-96 PTINITANEY
+96 PTISVVANEY

-111 SLPQGNYTIAVA
+111 SLPAGSFTLIISNPGFKDFQKSIT
-123 YGGYEN
+123 
-129 YRQTVQLDQ
+129 LDSD
-138 NVKLDLI
+138 VKLDIELQQDRI
-145 LSQEKERTAQIDEV
+145 EKTEKTSTIDEV
-159 IISAVKKDKNLTSA
+159 VITGVKKDKNLSTA
-173 QMGTETLSIKSIEKL
+173 QMGTETLSIKQIDKL

-206 IKSNGEGSSGFS
+206 VKSNGEGSSGFS

-253 LKDASIIKGNSPAQ
+253 LKDVSIIKGNSPAQ
-267 YGGRLSSVMDVKMKD
+267 YGGRLSSVLDVKMKD

-345 KANYQINENNRLYM
+345 KANYQINNNNRLYL

-367 LGLGNTF
+367 LGLGDTF
-374 STDWGNT
+374 SSDWGNT

-386 WNSIINSK
+386 WNSIISSK

-406 DYKVSLTSNDNTFG
+406 NYNVSLSSNDNTFG
-420 LDSQIQDWNLKQ
+420 LDSQIEDWNLKQ
-432 DFSWFAGNKHSVR
+432 DFSWFAGNKHSVK

-468 PRNSRYSWENAL
+468 PRNPRYSWENAL

-485 FKATEKLTVNYG
+485 YKATEKLTINYG
-497 LRLSMFS
+497 ARLSMFS

-509 TFNTYDNGVLTD
+509 TFNTYENGNLVD
-521 SRFLEKGKFGKTYV
+521 SEYLEKGKFGKTYINV
-535 NLEPRI
+535 EPRI
-541 TANYRINEVSSIKGG
+541 TANYRINEVSSVKGG
-556 YARNTQNLH
+556 YSRNTQNLH
-565 LLSNSSSGN
+565 LLSNSGSGN
-574 PTDQWIGSSYSVK
+574 PTDQWIGSSYTVK

-592 QISAGY
+592 QLSAGY

-615 KTMQNQIDFKNG
+615 KSMQNQIDYKNG
-627 AEITFDAA
+627 AQITFDTA
-635 ADVEGELLFGKGRA
+635 ADVESELLFGKGRA
-649 YGLEVIAKKKSG
+649 YGLELIAKKKSG

-673 TERKINGINDN
+673 TERKIDGINN
-684 NWYNARQDK
+684 NEWYNARQDK
-693 THDLSVVATYEL
+693 THDLSVVATYQL
-705 NQKWSFSGLFVYST
+705 NPRWSFSGLFLYST

-730 DLLGQTIFQYS
+730 ELNGETVFQYS
-741 KRNADRMPAYHRM
+741 SRNADRMPAYHRM
-754 DLSATYEPNKNK
+754 DLSATYEPASNK
-766 RWKSSWSFGIYNVY
+766 RFKGSWSFGIYNVY
-780 GRENAY
+780 GRQNAY
-786 TIAFEDNPDNPG
+786 TITFEDNPDNPG
-798 TTRAMQ
+798 TTRAIQ
-804 TSLFKFVPN
+804 TSLFRWVPN

>member
-1 VNKISHTQR
+1 MQTS
-10 QFKIYLSVYSLSSP
+10 
-24 LNKSLSLGFQINYF
+24 F
-38 LNKHRRMQATYCRIF
+38 LK
-53 TTIGLSVFSITAFAQ
+53 ITAATAALCFSTFVLAQ
-68 ERRTI
+68 QTYSV
-73 SGTVRDGKN
+73 SGTIKDKKN
-82 GELVIGATIKVEED
+82 GELLIGVAVKVSED
-96 PTINITANEY
+96 PSINVVANEY

-111 SLPQGNYTIAVA
+111 SLPEGNYTLIISNP
-123 YGGYEN
+123 GYKDFE
-129 YRQTVQLDQ
+129 QQIKVDQ
-138 NVKLDLI
+138 NIKMDLP
-145 LSQEKERTAQIDEV
+145 LLPQEQISKSIDEV
-159 IISAVKKDKNLTSA
+159 VITGIKKDKNLTSA
-173 QMGTETLSIKSIEKL
+173 QMGTETLSIKNIEKL
-188 PVLFGEKDVLKTI
+188 PVLFGEKDVMKTI

-253 LKDASIIKGNSPAQ
+253 LKDVSIIKGNSPAQ
-267 YGGRLSSVMDVKMKD
+267 YGGRLSSVLDVKMKD
-282 GNNKDYNVNGGIGL
+282 GNNQDYNINGGIGL

-322 ADVFLKATDDF
+322 ADLFLKTSNDY
-333 KDSKLYFYDLNL
+333 KDNKLYFYDLNL
-345 KANYQINENNRLYM
+345 KANYQLNENNRLYL

-406 DYKVSLTSNDNTFG
+406 DYKVSLKSNDNNFG
-420 LDSQIQDWNLKQ
+420 LNSKIQDWNLKQ
-432 DFSWFAGNKHSVR
+432 DFTWFAGNKHSVR

-468 PRNSRYSWENAL
+468 PRNTRKSWENAL

-497 LRLSMFS
+497 ARLSMFS

-509 TFNTYDNGVLTD
+509 TFNTYNNGVLTD
-521 SRFLEKGKFGKTYV
+521 SRYIEKGKFGKTYV
-535 NLEPRI
+535 NIEPRI
-541 TANYRINEVSSIKGG
+541 TANYRINEVSSIKAG
-556 YARNTQNLH
+556 YSRNTQNLH

-574 PTDQWIGSSYSVK
+574 PTDQWIGSSLTVK

-592 QISAGY
+592 QVSLGF

-605 NYEINAEVYY
+605 NYEVNAEVYY
-615 KTMQNQIDFKNG
+615 KSMQNQIDFKNG
-627 AEITFDAA
+627 AQITFDTA
-635 ADVEGELLFGKGRA
+635 ADVESELLFGKGRA
-649 YGLEVIAKKKSG
+649 YGLELIAKKKSG

-684 NWYNARQDK
+684 QWYNARMDK
-693 THDLSVVATYEL
+693 THDLSIVATYQL
-705 NQKWSFSGLFVYST
+705 NPKWSFSGLFVYST

-730 DLLGQTIFQYS
+730 QLNGQTVFQYS
-741 KRNADRMPAYHRM
+741 TRNADRMPAYHRM
-754 DLSATYEPNKNK
+754 DLSATYEPSSNK
-766 RWKSSWSFGIYNVY
+766 RFRGSWTFGIYNLY

-786 TIAFEDNPDNPG
+786 TITFEDNPNNPG

-804 TSLFKFVPN
+804 TSLFRWVPN

>member
-1 VNKISHTQR
+1 MQTS
-10 QFKIYLSVYSLSSP
+10 
-24 LNKSLSLGFQINYF
+24 F
-38 LNKHRRMQATYCRIF
+38 LK
-53 TTIGLSVFSITAFAQ
+53 ITAATAALCFSTLAIAQ
-68 ERRTI
+68 KTYSV
-73 SGTVRDGKN
+73 SGTVKDKKN
-82 GELVIGATIKVEED
+82 GELLIGVSVKVSED
-96 PTINITANEY
+96 PAINVVANEY

-111 SLPQGNYTIAVA
+111 SLPEGNYTLIISNP
-123 YGGYEN
+123 GYKDFE
-129 YRQTVQLDQ
+129 QQIKVDQ
-138 NVKLDLI
+138 NIKLDLPLI
-145 LSQEKERTAQIDEV
+145 PQETETKAIDEV
-159 IISAVKKDKNLTSA
+159 VVTAIKKDKNLTSA
-173 QMGTETLSIKSIEKL
+173 QMGAETLNIKSIEKL
-188 PVLFGEKDVLKTI
+188 PVLFGEKDVMKTI

-267 YGGRLSSVMDVKMKD
+267 YGGRLSSVLDVKMKD

-322 ADVFLKATDDF
+322 ADLFLKTS
-333 KDSKLYFYDLNL
+333 KDYKDNKLYFYDLNL
-345 KANYQINENNRLYM
+345 KANYQINENNRIYL

-367 LGLGNTF
+367 LGLGDTF
-374 STDWGNT
+374 NTDWGNT

-386 WNSIINSK
+386 WNSIISSK

-406 DYKVSLTSNDNTFG
+406 DYKISLKNDDTVFDLN
-420 LDSQIQDWNLKQ
+420 SKIRDWNLKQ
-432 DFSWFAGNKHSVR
+432 DFTWFAGNKHSVK

-452 HTITPSSASG
+452 HTLTPSSASG
-462 TSVSSF
+462 TTVSSF
-468 PRNSRYSWENAL
+468 TRNPRYSWENAV

-485 FKATEKLTVNYG
+485 YKATEKLTINYG
-497 LRLSMFS
+497 ARLSMFS

-509 TFNTYDNGVLTD
+509 TFNTYENGMLTD
-521 SRFLEKGKFGKTYV
+521 SKFLEKGKFGKTYV

-541 TANYRINEVSSIKGG
+541 SANYRINEVSSVKGG
-556 YARNTQNLH
+556 YSRNTQNLH
-565 LLSNSSSGN
+565 LLSNSNSGN
-574 PTDQWIGSSYSVK
+574 PTDQWIGSSYTVK

-592 QISAGY
+592 QISLGY

-605 NYEINAEVYY
+605 NYELNAEVYY
-615 KTMQNQIDFKNG
+615 KDMKNQIDFKNG
-627 AEITFDAA
+627 AQIGFDTG
-635 ADVEGELLFGKGRA
+635 ADVESELLFGKGRA
-649 YGLEVIAKKKSG
+649 YGLELIAKKKSG

-673 TERKINGINDN
+673 TERKINGINN
-684 NWYNARQDK
+684 NEWYNARMDK
-693 THDLSVVATYEL
+693 THDLSIVATYQL
-705 NQKWSFSGLFVYST
+705 NPKWSFSGLFVYST

-730 DLLGQTIFQYS
+730 ELNGQTIFQYS
-741 KRNADRMPAYHRM
+741 NRNADRMPAYHRM
-754 DLSATYEPNKNK
+754 DLSATYEPSSNK
-766 RWKSSWSFGIYNVY
+766 RFRGSWTFGIYNLY

-786 TIAFEDNPDNPG
+786 TINFEDNPDRPG

-804 TSLFKFVPN
+804 TSLFRWVPN